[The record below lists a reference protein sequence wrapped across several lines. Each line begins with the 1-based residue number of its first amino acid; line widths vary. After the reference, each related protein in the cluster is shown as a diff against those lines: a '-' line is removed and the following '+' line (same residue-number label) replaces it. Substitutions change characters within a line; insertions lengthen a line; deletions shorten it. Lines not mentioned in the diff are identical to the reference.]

1 MEAEFNLPNREQLV
15 ALPAIH
21 QNLQYGVKNLV
32 LLAFFIIYF
41 VWGANFL
48 STYYAI
54 QYLPPFTMIG
64 CRFGIA
70 GLILFAIG
78 LLREKRLPS
87 REAVRLSILQGLLLN
102 VLGTTPL
109 VWAQQ
114 YVPSGL
120 ASILVTTVPLWIVLL
135 DRGNWRSNL
144 RNPWVFLGLLLGMLG
159 VFLLTRNDGFR
170 PGDVAVADY
179 TMGLIVILSGAV
191 FWAYG
196 TIFVREKK
204 HTGSLFY
211 NVAIQLFFAGFVQF
225 SLGGLLGEFKRI
237 HLPDMQWEVLLAML
251 HLILLSSVI
260 GYVCYVWLL
269 RQRSATEVGTHT
281 FVNPVVAVSLGVILA
296 GEPFTL
302 SLAASM
308 LLVLAAVFL
317 VRYHYL
323 LGGRRILPR
332 GYRDGHDPGPDQV

>member
-1 MEAEFNLPNREQLV
+1 MN
-15 ALPAIH
+15 
-21 QNLQYGVKNLV
+21 KLV
-32 LLAFFIIYF
+32 LLAYFFIYF

-64 CRFGIA
+64 CRFALA
-70 GLILFAIG
+70 GLILFGIG
-78 LLREKRLPS
+78 LLREKQLPS
-87 REAVRLSILQGLLLN
+87 RGTIRFSILQGLLLN

-109 VWAQQ
+109 VWGQQ

-120 ASILVTTVPLWIVLL
+120 ASILVTSVPLWIVLL
-135 DRGNWRSNL
+135 DRENWRSNL
-144 RNPWVFLGLLLGMLG
+144 RNPWVFLGLILGMLG

-170 PGDVAVADY
+170 PGEVAVSDY
-179 TMGLIVILSGAV
+179 TMGLIVIISGTF

-196 TIFVREKK
+196 TIFVRKMK
-204 HTGSLFY
+204 HMGSLFY
-211 NVAIQLFFAGFVQF
+211 NVSIQLFFAGCVQLI
-225 SLGGLLGEFKRI
+225 LGGFLGEFQQF
-237 HLPDMQWEVLLAML
+237 HPLDMEWEGILSML

-281 FVNPVVAVSLGVILA
+281 FVNPMVAVSLGVILA

-302 SLAASM
+302 SLVLS
-308 LLVLAAVFL
+308 LVLVLVSVFL
-317 VRYHYL
+317 VRYHKL
-323 LGGRRILPR
+323 LGSRRR
-332 GYRDGHDPGPDQV
+332 AERMGSVEK

>member
-1 MEAEFNLPNREQLV
+1 M
-15 ALPAIH
+15 
-21 QNLQYGVKNLV
+21 KNLV
-32 LLAFFIIYF
+32 LLSYFFIYF

-54 QYLPPFTMIG
+54 QHLPPFTMIG

-70 GLILFAIG
+70 GLILLLIG
-78 LLREKRLPS
+78 WLRYRQLPS
-87 REAVRLSILQGLLLN
+87 WETIRFAVLQGFFLN

-109 VWAQQ
+109 VWGQQ

-120 ASILVTTVPLWIVLL
+120 ASVLVTTVPLWIVLM
-135 DRGNWRSNL
+135 DRENWSSNL

-159 VFLLTRNDGFR
+159 VFLLARDNDFR
-170 PGDVAVADY
+170 PDDVAIGDY
-179 TMGLIVILSGAV
+179 MMGLIVIISGTF

-196 TIFVREKK
+196 SIYVRKKK
-204 HTGSLFY
+204 HTGKLLF
-211 NVAIQLFFAGFVQF
+211 NVAIQLFFAGIVQF
-225 SLGGLLGEFKRI
+225 SLGGLLGEFQQFRVS
-237 HLPDMQWEVLLAML
+237 DMQWKGWLAMS

-281 FVNPVVAVSLGVILA
+281 FVNPMVAVSLGILLA

-302 SLAASM
+302 SIVASL
-308 LLVLAAVFL
+308 LLVLVAVFL
-317 VRYHYL
+317 VRYNYL
-323 LGGRRILPR
+323 LGTNSRKG
-332 GYRDGHDPGPDQV
+332 GTNKFSHE